1 MQICT
6 VLTFAAEQSQTTR
19 LSHPKMDTKT
29 QLLELIRE
37 LGEATVLATQLAK
50 NLDWLAGLGH
60 DINKMPEPEELTAA
74 AVDLRCKIDKAN
86 FNVINNAP
94 KY

>member
-19 LSHPKMDTKT
+19 LSTPEMDTKT